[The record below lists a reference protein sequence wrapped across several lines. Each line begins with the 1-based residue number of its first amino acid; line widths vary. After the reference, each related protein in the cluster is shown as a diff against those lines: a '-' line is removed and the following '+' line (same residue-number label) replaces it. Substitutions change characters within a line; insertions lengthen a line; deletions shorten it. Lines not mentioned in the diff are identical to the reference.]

1 MSWATVGE
9 IARRAGVPVHRVVY
23 VVNSRRIAA
32 VRRAGVARVF
42 SEANVEFV
50 LSELRRIEA
59 ERSAGCHARL
69 RAAMPAIDR
78 PKDFLKSTTG

>member
-1 MSWATVGE
+1 MAMSWATVGE

-23 VVNSRRIAA
+23 VVNSRRVTP

-42 SEANVEFV
+42 SEADVDFV

-59 ERSAGCHARL
+59 ERSARADATAFAVGHA
-69 RAAMPAIDR
+69 
-78 PKDFLKSTTG
+78 G